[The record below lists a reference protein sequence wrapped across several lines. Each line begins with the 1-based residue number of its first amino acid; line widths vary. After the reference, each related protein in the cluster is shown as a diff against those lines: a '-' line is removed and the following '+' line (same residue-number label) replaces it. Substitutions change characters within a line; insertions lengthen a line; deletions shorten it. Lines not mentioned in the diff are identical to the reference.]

1 MWSNVATLVGLFASL
16 IIGIIIMIRKFL
28 TSRTY
33 MYSNP
38 KNDLKT
44 IIEKLKKQKSDL
56 FQKIQNTNELIDL
69 LNSKIRSAQ
78 QLVVS
83 QNFNGPQMLLLKYRQ
98 VTRHLNEILLLS
110 LIHKETKKENENWN
124 DKDFSRELQHFG
136 EYFVKIKKSLQEAVQ
151 ENTSKDELYFV
162 QKSGINYIEDFR
174 EEFKI

>member
-1 MWSNVATLVGLFASL
+1 MFSDGYIDQFGGENGKKLGYKNFRDKLIELSSL
-16 IIGIIIMIRKFL
+16 
-28 TSRTY
+28 
-33 MYSNP
+33 
-38 KNDLKT
+38 D
-44 IIEKLKKQKSDL
+44 IEKQKSDL

-69 LNSKIRSAQ
+69 LNGKIRSAQ

-83 QNFNGPQMLLLKYRQ
+83 QNFNGQQMLLLKYRQ